1 MEFYVDKL
9 DEILQAMKQQREF
22 LQKEYDSCP
31 DGRLNMTKQGGRYRY
46 FHARNVN
53 GRTVYKGITGDRD
66 VQMQLAR
73 KEFLEQ
79 TLEGIDRD
87 ISLVGSTVRKFT
99 TFDPAQVIGE
109 MKRAY
114 RSLPEEYFFYRGAAA
129 MDSNGAREF
138 PESASLPAAPQILRK
153 AESGSSAGN
162 NVDPGAGNDHAQICE
177 ANSGH
182 HPVDSDT
189 SANGHTAVEAERH
202 DTDRIATGGAG
213 TMMPDTTHSSRNDR
227 ANRKSPGRVAA
238 FTETTTPAAPVM
250 TAKKGSSII
259 SAENTKGSGTF
270 ANRRGRSAVSG
281 QPSDRTTNLTRTDSG
296 VYVVRSPL
304 TTAPPHEPLAVQGVS
319 PGVDSLLMSS
329 DAYARSRLQA
339 HKEWGEAPYQQSD
352 NYPAGKDKIT
362 SRGLHMRS
370 KSEVMIAELLY
381 QYGIPFRYE
390 ETLYIDGVMLAP
402 DFTFR
407 GADLLKFYWEYCGMM
422 DDPEYVD
429 RHIWKKNLYERNGIV
444 PWKNIYFT
452 YESGGNIDL
461 KAIRHFIED
470 NILPRM

>member
-66 VQMQLAR
+66 VQMRLAR

-87 ISLVGSTVRKFT
+87 IGLVGSVVRKFT
-99 TFDPAQVIGE
+99 VFDPARVIGE

-114 RSLPEEYFFYRGAAA
+114 RSLPEKYFFYRGAEAV
-129 MDSNGAREF
+129 DSDRVGGI
-138 PESASLPAAPQILRK
+138 PESASPPAALQISRK
-153 AESGSSAGN
+153 TGSGSGTGN
-162 NVDPGAGNDHAQICE
+162 GVDPGAGNDHAQICE
-177 ANSGH
+177 ASFRRH
-182 HPVDSDT
+182 LADSDT
-189 SANGHTAVEAERH
+189 IANGHTAAEADRR
-202 DTDRIATGGAG
+202 DTDGVAAGGGG
-213 TMMPDTTHSSRNDR
+213 TMIPNNTESSRKSR
-227 ANRKSPGRVAA
+227 ANRKSLGRIAA
-238 FTETTTPAAPVM
+238 FAETSTPSAPVM
-250 TAKKGSSII
+250 TAKKGSGTL
-259 SAENTKGSGTF
+259 SAENTEGSGTF
-270 ANRRGRSAVSG
+270 ADRRGRSDASRQVSG
-281 QPSDRTTNLTRTDSG
+281 GTTKLTRTDSG
-296 VYVVRSPL
+296 VYVVRSPI

-319 PGVDSLLMSS
+319 PGADSLLMPS
-329 DAYARSRLQA
+329 DAYAKSRLRA
-339 HKEWGEAPYQQSD
+339 HKEWSEAPYRQND
-352 NYPAGKDKIT
+352 KHPECKDKIT

-390 ETLYIDGVMLAP
+390 EPLYIDGVMLAP

-422 DDPEYVD
+422 DDPKYVD
-429 RHIWKKNLYERNGIV
+429 HHIWKKNLYERHGIV